1 MDTYKYKAMDPQ
13 GRRVTGTIDAA
24 NLTDLEMRLGRMGL
38 DLIDSREV
46 RRVALFQRLRRTPRS
61 ELINFSFHL
70 EQLLNA
76 GVPMVDA
83 LSDLGSTIDDP
94 AFRDVVAEL
103 VEAIEGGKTFSGA
116 LADFEHVFGNVYI
129 SMVRVGEES
138 GSLPQVLQDLGEML
152 RWQDEIVA
160 YVRRVMVYP
169 LIVLAVVGAAVGFL
183 MVYLVPKLTSFLGS
197 VGSELPAH
205 TRALIAVSDFF
216 VAWWYVLLLVAFVTP
231 AVIRYLSRN
240 SPRFRFAWDGFKL
253 RVWLFGDLMYKIR
266 LARFSNYFALM
277 YGAGITVLDALR
289 LSRALMDNAVLE
301 EAVDRVHRHIGEGQT
316 LGEAFARTGLFPPF
330 VVRMMRVG
338 ESTGALDEALR
349 NVSYF
354 YAREVREAV
363 ERLEPAIQ
371 PVLTVFLGGL
381 VGWIMFSVL
390 GPIYDTIAT
399 LDY

>member
-1 MDTYKYKAMDPQ
+1 MDTYKYKAMDAQ
-13 GRRVTGTIDAA
+13 GRRVTGTLDAA
-24 NLTDLEMRLGRMGL
+24 NMTDLEMRLGRMGL
-38 DLIDSREV
+38 DLIDSHEV
-46 RRVALFQRLRRTPRS
+46 RRTGLLSRFRKTSRP

-103 VEAIEGGKTFSGA
+103 VEAIEGGKTFSDA
-116 LADFEHVFGNVYI
+116 LADFPGVFGNVYI
-129 SMVRVGEES
+129 SMVRVGEQS
-138 GSLPQVLQDLGEML
+138 GSLPRVLHDLADML

-169 LIVLAVVGAAVGFL
+169 LIVLAVVGAAVTFL
-183 MVYLVPKLTSFLGS
+183 MIYLVPKLTSFLQS
-197 VGSELPAH
+197 VGGELPVH

-216 VAWWYVLLLVAFVTP
+216 VAWWYVLLLIAILLP
-231 AVIRYLSRN
+231 AGIRYAARTR
-240 SPRFRFAWDGFKL
+240 PAFRMAWDRFKL
-253 RVWLFGDLMYKIR
+253 RLWLFGDLMYKIR

-301 EAVDRVHRHIGEGQT
+301 DAVDRVRRHIGEGET
-316 LGEAFARTGLFPPF
+316 LSDAFTRTGLFPPF

-338 ESTGALDEALR
+338 ESTGALDDALH

-371 PVLTVFLGGL
+371 PILTVVLGGL